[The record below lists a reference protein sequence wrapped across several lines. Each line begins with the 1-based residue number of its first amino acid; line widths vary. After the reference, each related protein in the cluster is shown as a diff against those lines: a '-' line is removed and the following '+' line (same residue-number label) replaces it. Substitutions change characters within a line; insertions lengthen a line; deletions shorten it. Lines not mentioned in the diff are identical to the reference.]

1 MTGRNSNIKS
11 ELIFI
16 GTGSGRASLKRHH
29 SSFLLSG
36 GNYNLLIDAGDGISR
51 ALLSADISYNKID
64 GILLTHLHPDHYSG
78 LPSLITQMKM
88 NRRGNDLTI
97 FLHKSIGNFVSGLIY
112 HSYLF
117 PAKLKFNINF
127 IFLEDKQ
134 TMTLSKG
141 FSFTPRQNT
150 HLEEYREFAN
160 QGELSFSCSSFLFNI
175 NRTDIFY
182 SGDVGGKDDLYLF
195 KDSKIDLMISEITHI
210 SPEEIY
216 EAFRILNAGK
226 LYLTHI
232 TEGDESKAAALASRS
247 PSTIIPAFDGM
258 TLTFKVKKAI

>member
-1 MTGRNSNIKS
+1 MTGKNSIIKS
-11 ELIFI
+11 ELRFI

-29 SSFLLSG
+29 SSILLSG

-51 ALLSADISYNKID
+51 AFLSADISYNKID
-64 GILLTHLHPDHYSG
+64 GILLTHLHPDHYAG
-78 LPSLITQMKM
+78 LPSLIVQMKM
-88 NRRGNDLTI
+88 NKRVNDLTI
-97 FLHKSIGNFVSGLIY
+97 FLHKSLRDFVSGLIY

-117 PAKLKFNINF
+117 SAKLKFNINF
-127 IFLEDKQ
+127 ILLEDNR

-160 QGELSFSCSSFLFNI
+160 REGLSFSCSSFLFNI
-175 NRTDIFY
+175 NGTNIFY

-195 KDSKIDLMISEITHI
+195 KDSKIDLMISEITHV
-210 SPEEIY
+210 SLEEIF

-232 TEGDESKAAALASRS
+232 TEGDESKAASLANRS
-247 PSTIIPAFDGM
+247 PSTIIPAFDGII
-258 TLTFKVKKAI
+258 LNLQG

>member
-1 MTGRNSNIKS
+1 MTGRISNIKS
-11 ELIFI
+11 ELRFI

-29 SSFLLSG
+29 SSIFLSG

-51 ALLSADISYNKID
+51 ALLSADISCNKID

-88 NRRGNDLTI
+88 NRRGNDLAI
-97 FLHKSIGNFVSGLIY
+97 FLHKSLKDFVSGLIY

-117 PAKLKFNINF
+117 SSKLKFNINF
-127 IFLEDKQ
+127 ILLEDNQ
-134 TMTLSKG
+134 TMTLSKD

-150 HLEEYREFAN
+150 HLDEYKEFAN
-160 QGELSFSCSSFLFNI
+160 QEELSFSCSSFLFNI
-175 NRTDIFY
+175 NGTNIFY
-182 SGDVGGKDDLYLF
+182 SGDVGGKNDLYLF
-195 KDSKIDLMISEITHI
+195 KDSKIDLMIIEITHI
-210 SPEEIY
+210 SQEEIF

-232 TEGDESKAAALASRS
+232 TEGDESKAAALAGRS

-258 TLTFKVKKAI
+258 DINLQG

>member
-1 MTGRNSNIKS
+1 MADGISIIKS
-11 ELIFI
+11 ELRFI

-36 GNYNLLIDAGDGISR
+36 SNYNLLVDAGDGISR
-51 ALLSADISYNKID
+51 ALLSADIPCNKID
-64 GILLTHLHPDHYSG
+64 GILLTHLHPDHYAG

-88 NRRGNDLTI
+88 NKRRNDLTI
-97 FLHKSIGNFVSGLIY
+97 FLNKSLRDFVSGLIY

-117 PAKLKFNINF
+117 SAKLKFNILF
-127 IFLEDKQ
+127 IPLEDNQ
-134 TMTLSKG
+134 TVTLSKG

-160 QGELSFSCSSFLFNI
+160 QEGISFSCSSFLFNI
-175 NRTDIFY
+175 NDTSIFY
-182 SGDVGGKDDLYLF
+182 TADIGGKDDLYLF
-195 KDSKIDLMISEITHI
+195 KDSKIDLMISEVTHV
-210 SPEEIY
+210 SLEEIF
-216 EAFRILNAGK
+216 EASRILNAGR

-232 TEGDESKAAALASRS
+232 TEEDESKAEALASRS